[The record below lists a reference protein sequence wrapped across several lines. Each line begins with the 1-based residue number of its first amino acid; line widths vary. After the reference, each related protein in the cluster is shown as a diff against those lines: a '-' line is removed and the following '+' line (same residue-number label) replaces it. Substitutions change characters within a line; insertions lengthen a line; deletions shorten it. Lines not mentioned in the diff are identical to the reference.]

1 MTQKLNKERWLL
13 CDEQRFIS
21 GEISHQTKRGPATST
36 KGLLW
41 GEKKPFKFAI
51 FRGEKGQIAIFRL

>member
-1 MTQKLNKERWLL
+1 MTQKLNNEPWLL
-13 CDEQRFIS
+13 CHEQRFIS

-36 KGLLW
+36 KGFLW
-41 GEKKPFKFAI
+41 RNVFPKFAI